1 MNRKIWIY
9 ALPAALIV
17 TMALLV
23 CLSLWHGSVH
33 IPLRSVLNILSGS
46 GDEKSSWTNIVLQT
60 RLPQAVT
67 AMLCGAAL
75 AVSGLMLQTLFRNP
89 LAGPSILGISDGANL
104 GVAVV
109 LMGGAS
115 VSATLSMLSFSS
127 SLLIVAGAFAGAC
140 AVLALIIYFSSKVKN
155 AVMLLIIGMMTGYMA
170 SSVIALLNYYAPP
183 GQVHAFVMWGMGDF
197 SGVTLKQLPVFVAII
212 LPALFFSILLIKPL
226 NALLLGE
233 QYAANLGV
241 RIKYLRILI
250 LLCTGLL
257 TATVTAYCGP
267 ISFIGLAVPHI
278 ARMLL
283 RNTNF
288 KMLLPVTLLAGANI
302 ALLCN
307 LFTILPGGNGIL
319 PLNAVTPLFGAPVI
333 LYIILNR
340 RQQLYFE

>member
-1 MNRKIWIY
+1 MNQKTETY
-9 ALPAALIV
+9 LLPILLIV
-17 TMALLV
+17 LVALLLS
-23 CLSLWHGSVH
+23 LSLWHGSVN
-33 IPLRSVLNILSGS
+33 IPLKSVVNILVGS
-46 GDEKSSWTNIVLQT
+46 GDEKSSWTNIVFQT

-67 AMLCGAAL
+67 AALCGAAL

-104 GVAVV
+104 GVAIVM
-109 LMGGAS
+109 LGGAS
-115 VSATLSMLSFSS
+115 LFAQLSMLNLSS
-127 SLLIVAGAFAGAC
+127 SLLVVAGAFAGAC
-140 AVLALIIYFSSKVKN
+140 AVLALIIYFSSKVRN

-170 SSVIALLNYYAPP
+170 SSAIALLNYYAPS

-197 SGVTLKQLPVFVAII
+197 SGVTAGQLPVFAAIV
-212 LPALFFSILLIKPL
+212 LPALLFSVLLIKPL

-233 QYAANLGV
+233 HYAANLGV

-267 ISFIGLAVPHI
+267 ISFIGLATPHI
-278 ARMLL
+278 ARLVI
-283 RNTNF
+283 RNANF
-288 KMLLPVTLLAGANI
+288 KLLLPVTLLAGANI

-307 LFTILPGGNGIL
+307 LCTILPGGNGIL

-340 RQQLYFE
+340 RQQHYFE